1 MIKVFLREKK
11 LKHGKRGLYL
21 DYYPPIKHP
30 ETQKQTRRE
39 HLRLYIHERP
49 KTETEREHNKETK
62 MLGENIKSK
71 RQLELQAGIY
81 GFITAQ
87 NKQANFLEFFRQIV
101 ETKSRTSTANHYV
114 WKAAF
119 YQFENFTKKSCRFS
133 DVTEKLCA
141 EYKDYLLDKFAINS
155 AASYFFKLRSAV
167 EKAAQQNLFAAN
179 PAKNIR
185 LGLEETHKEFLTLE
199 ELQKLADTPF
209 KYEELRRASLFSALT
224 GLRFSDITK
233 LTWQEVQ
240 HSASQGFY
248 IRFKQQKTKNLE
260 TLPISENAFKLLG
273 GRGKTDEKVFKSLKK
288 SQCMYLPIWAVKA
301 GIDKCITFHSF
312 RHTFATLQLTL
323 GTDIFTVSKMLGHRD
338 LKTTQIYVKI
348 IDAKKREA
356 ANKITLK

>member
-21 DYYPPIKHP
+21 DFYPPIKHP
-30 ETQKQTRRE
+30 ETHKETRRE
-39 HLRLYIHERP
+39 HLGLYIHERP

-87 NKQANFLEFFRQIV
+87 NKQADFLAFFRQVV
-101 ETKSRTSTANHYV
+101 ETKSRTSAANHYV

-119 YQFENFTKKSCRFS
+119 YQFENFTKKNCRFS

-155 AASYFFKLRSAV
+155 AASYLLKFRSVA
-167 EKAAQQNLFAAN
+167 EKAAQQNLFATN
-179 PAKNIR
+179 PAKNISI
-185 LGLEETHKEFLTLE
+185 GLEETHKEFLTLE

-209 KYEELRRASLFSALT
+209 KYEDLRRASLFSALT

-233 LTWQEVQ
+233 LAWQEVQ
-240 HSASQGFY
+240 HSESQGY
-248 IRFKQQKTKNLE
+248 YVRFKQQKTKNLE
-260 TLPISENAFKLLG
+260 TLPISEDAFELLG
-273 GRGKTDEKVFKSLKK
+273 ESGKPDEKVFKSLKK
-288 SQCMYLPIWAVKA
+288 SQCMYLPIWMAKA
-301 GIDKCITFHSF
+301 SIAKSITFHSF

-323 GTDIFTVSKMLGHRD
+323 GTDIYTVSKLLGHKK
-338 LKTTQIYVKI
+338 LQTTQIYAKI
-348 IDAKKREA
+348 IDETKRQA
-356 ANKITLK
+356 VNKIKLK